1 MLSRIHKF
9 VSMLLEHGIW
19 DRLEAEA
26 IADFTKPEWT
36 ESITQHFLCAVCG
49 VSIHKGIINY
59 NYMLYDSVWL
69 SAGFKHSEFAHIGCF
84 EQKLGREL
92 VQEDFQRCPMNG
104 LIHWMFDNKI
114 QLPKG

>member
-9 VSMLLEHGIW
+9 MLMLLEHGIW
-19 DRLEAEA
+19 DQVEAEV
-26 IADFTKPEWT
+26 IAAFTKPEEN

-49 VSIHKGIINY
+49 VSIYKGIINY
-59 NYMLYDSVWL
+59 NYMLYDSVWRSSGL
-69 SAGFKHSEFAHIGCF
+69 KHSEFAHIKCF

-92 VQEDFQRCPMNG
+92 VQEDFPKCAINA

-114 QLPKG
+114 AIPKS